1 MTERSKLMHL
11 EISVARHKT
20 DVLIVGGGAAGTMAA
35 FECAEAGVS
44 VIQVTKGRA
53 TSGTTTVARGGF
65 AAAMGKDD
73 SPELHLQD
81 ILKYGGELI
90 DPELARVWVHD
101 IVDVVR
107 DLESWGAK
115 FVHGADGRLD
125 LKMFPSHSRARAC
138 HHYDTTGNM
147 ITKVLSKKLR
157 ADARIEKHSV
167 TTVVDLIKR
176 DDRVVGAWGVDYGNG
191 ALVVYHAQQIILC
204 TGGGSGLFYVNDN
217 PPQVTGDGYVLGFR
231 VGAPLLGI
239 EMIDFQAMC
248 CSPNELFGFA
258 PHPTGF
264 INAGAV
270 FRNQE
275 GEAFLKRYFPD
286 TLEKSTRSEVIIAMA
301 KEIHA
306 GRAGSTGGIFMD
318 ATKVPMEVIDKQIP
332 HVYKTCLFRG
342 IDITKTPLEVA
353 PGSHTWLGGL
363 KIDVDGRTPVDGLFA
378 AGETAGGIHG
388 GNRIGGSALA
398 ASLVF
403 GRRAG
408 RRAATLVNEAPINL
422 AGWEDDD
429 IPESEQAW
437 LASLKERNCGP
448 FQSDVRMNCRMLAHN
463 KLGPIREERTL
474 MEALTEYERIERED
488 VPAMR
493 LNEMARNSDKVLSEE
508 LESALSVR
516 NLALLGRI
524 LASACLKRTESRG
537 AHFRLDYP
545 DADDVRWRVITR
557 LQSGADGTIE
567 FHTDPAKNSA
577 TNPSAHNDT
586 RAEIS
591 GIFMIGDDSFD
602 F

>member
-1 MTERSKLMHL
+1 MQL
-11 EISVARHKT
+11 EIAVRRHQS

-44 VIQVTKGRA
+44 VIQATKGRA

-107 DLESWGAK
+107 DLESWGAE
-115 FVHGADGRLD
+115 FVRGADGGLD

-138 HHYDTTGNM
+138 HHHDTTGNM
-147 ITKVLSKKLR
+147 ITKVLSKRLR
-157 ADARIEKHSV
+157 ADARIEKHSL
-167 TTVVDLIKR
+167 TAVVDLIKR
-176 DDRVVGAWGVDYGNG
+176 GDRVVGAWGVDYGTG
-191 ALVVYHAQQIILC
+191 ALVIYHAQQIILC

-231 VGAPLLGI
+231 AGAPLLGI

-248 CSPNELFGFA
+248 CSPKELFGFA

-270 FRNQE
+270 FRNRE

-286 TLEKSTRSEVIIAMA
+286 TAEQSTRSEVIIAMA

-318 ATKVPMEVIDKQIP
+318 ATKVPMEVIQKQIP
-332 HVYKTCLFRG
+332 HVYKTCLYRG

-408 RRAATLVNEAPINL
+408 RKAAALVKKARVNS
-422 AGWEDDD
+422 AGWEDDA
-429 IPESEQAW
+429 IPEAEQAW
-437 LASLKERNCGP
+437 LAGLKDRDSGP
-448 FQSDVRMNCRMLAHN
+448 FQSDLRLSCRMLAHH

-474 MEALTEYERIERED
+474 REALAEYERIERED

-493 LNEMARNSDKVLSEE
+493 LSEMARRSDKVLGEE

-545 DADDVRWRVITR
+545 DTDDVRWRVVTR
-557 LQSGADGTIE
+557 LQSGANGAIE
-567 FHTDPAKNSA
+567 FHADPVKNPA
-577 TNPSAHNDT
+577 
-586 RAEIS
+586 
-591 GIFMIGDDSFD
+591 G
-602 F
+602 

>member
-1 MTERSKLMHL
+1 MQLDVP
-11 EISVARHKT
+11 INRHKT
-20 DVLIVGGGAAGTMAA
+20 DVLIIGGGAAGTMAA
-35 FECAEAGVS
+35 FECAEAGVD

-65 AAAMGKDD
+65 AAAMGEDD
-73 SPELHLQD
+73 SPEQHLQD

-101 IVDVVR
+101 IIDVVH
-107 DLESWGAK
+107 DLESWGAE
-115 FVHGADGRLD
+115 FVRRADGRLD
-125 LKMFPSHSRARAC
+125 LKEFPSHSRNRAC

-157 ADARIEKHSV
+157 ADARIKKHSITAIV
-167 TTVVDLIKR
+167 ELIKHGG
-176 DDRVVGAWGVDYGNG
+176 RVVGAWGVDYHNG
-191 ALVVYHAQQIILC
+191 TLVTYHAHQIILC

-231 VGAPLLGI
+231 AGVSLLGI

-248 CSPNELFGFA
+248 CSPKELFGFA

-275 GEAFLKRYFPD
+275 GDEFLKRYFPD
-286 TLEKSTRSEVIIAMA
+286 TAEQSTRSEVILAMA

-318 ATKVPMEVIDKQIP
+318 ATKVPMEVIQKQIP
-332 HVYKTCLFRG
+332 HVYKTCLHRH
-342 IDITKTPLEVA
+342 IDISKTPLEVA

-363 KIDVDGRTPVDGLFA
+363 EVDIDGKTPVEGLFA

-388 GNRIGGSALA
+388 GNRIGGSALS
-398 ASLVF
+398 ASLVY

-408 RRAATLVNEAPINL
+408 RRAAALVKSECVDLRGGN
-422 AGWEDDD
+422 DDA
-429 IPESEQAW
+429 IPESEGAW
-437 LASLKERNCGP
+437 LAGLLNRNSGP
-448 FQSDVRMNCRMLAHN
+448 LQSDVRMACCMLAHN

-474 MEALTEYERIERED
+474 HEALAEYERIECQD
-488 VPAMR
+488 VPTMR
-493 LNEMARNSDKVLSEE
+493 LNEKARNSDKVRGEE

-516 NLALLGRI
+516 NLALLGRL
-524 LASACLKRTESRG
+524 LAVAALERTESRG

-545 DADDVRWRVITR
+545 NTDDVRWRMVTR
-557 LQSGADGTIE
+557 LQLGASGKIE
-567 FHTDPAKNSA
+567 FHTDSA
-577 TNPSAHNDT
+577 TSSA
-586 RAEIS
+586 RVAAAAA
-591 GIFMIGDDSFD
+591 GR
-602 F
+602 